1 MTRKTFKREDLKH
14 IELSTETVD
23 GKRFYRTPCGGLFPS
38 VTTVL
43 SAMKNKTYL
52 NEWKRRIG
60 EDEANTIMRKAA
72 GRGTAMHYICE
83 DYLNNKEDYIG
94 GRMPIAVDL
103 FRKIQPVLDDYVD
116 VIYGN
121 EIPLYSSEL
130 GTAGR
135 TDMFCRFFGTN
146 TIVDFKTATKD
157 KKEDWIEDYF
167 LQSTA
172 YAMMLE
178 EVYKNEKL
186 IYIPQIAI
194 IIALQEGETKYQ
206 MFVKKTSDYRE
217 KVKQVFNDYH
227 KNTTK
232 N

>member
-1 MTRKTFKREDLKH
+1 MTRKIFKREELKH
-14 IELSTETVD
+14 IELTTETVD
-23 GKRFYRTPCGGLFPS
+23 GKRFYRTPGGELFPS

-43 SAMKNKTYL
+43 SAMKDKTHL
-52 NEWKRRIG
+52 NEWKKRIG
-60 EDEANTIMRKAA
+60 EDEANSVMRKAA

-83 DYLNNKEDYIG
+83 DYLNNKDDYIG
-94 GRMPIAVDL
+94 GRMPIAIDL
-103 FRKIQPVLDDYVD
+103 FRKIQPVLDEHVD

-121 EIPLYSSEL
+121 EIPLYSKEL
-130 GTAGR
+130 RTAGR

-157 KKEDWIEDYF
+157 KREDWIEDYF

-178 EVYKNEKL
+178 EVYKDQKL

-194 IIALQEGETKYQ
+194 IIALQEGELKYQ
-206 MFVKKTSDYRE
+206 LFVKKTKDYRD
-217 KVKQVFNDYH
+217 KVRSLFNEFH
-227 KNTTK
+227 AR
-232 N
+232 